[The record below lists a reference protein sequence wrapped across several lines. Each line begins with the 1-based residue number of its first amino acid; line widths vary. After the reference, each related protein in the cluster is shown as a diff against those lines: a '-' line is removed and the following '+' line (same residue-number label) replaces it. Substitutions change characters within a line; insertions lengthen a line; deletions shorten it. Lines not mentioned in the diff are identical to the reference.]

1 MTDIKDTAKR
11 SLNMKAI
18 RSKNTKPEIIL
29 RKELF
34 KKGIR
39 YRKNVKYILGH
50 PDIYLKKYNTAIF
63 VHGCFWHQHPNCKY
77 AYIPKSNIDFWEKKF
92 FNNTQRDLKIK
103 ELLNMS
109 RIKTLIVWECSLK
122 KMFRTQECK
131 ERFIA
136 DILDFLFSDDLFKEI

>member
-1 MTDIKDTAKR
+1 MTDIKDAAKR

-39 YRKNVKYILGH
+39 YRKNVKYIPGH

-63 VHGCFWHQHPNCKY
+63 VNGCFWHRHPGCKY
-77 AYIPKSNIDFWEKKF
+77 AYTPKSRVEFWQKKF
-92 FNNTQRDLKIK
+92 DDNVRRDSAVKA
-103 ELLNMS
+103 ELLEHG
-109 RIKTLIVWECSLK
+109 IKCLIVWECTIKRMVKSSDVEKQIIQQCTSFL
-122 KMFRTQECK
+122 RT
-131 ERFIA
+131 
-136 DILDFLFSDDLFKEI
+136 